1 MYIERTLSQQIY
13 KASEYYPVVMVTGQR
28 QVGKSTMLN
37 HIKNPERRYV
47 SLDDLNARRLAD
59 HDPAL
64 FFDTYGFPILIDEFQ
79 RVPGLLL
86 EIKNIVDKK
95 RLAGEDANGIVWLT
109 GSQRF
114 SMMKGVSESL
124 AGRIAV
130 FEMSSLSQSEKDGRG
145 ADTFYA
151 DINALKR
158 RKSGSCKDINEVF
171 RQIFKGGMPQPFT
184 TDIDRDRYFM
194 DYVNTYIERDVREL
208 SGIGKLHEFTDFLIH
223 MAARTGQELKYED
236 IAKNVGVSAPTAK
249 QWVSVLEASGIIYI
263 LRPYYSNISKR
274 LVKTPKVYFM
284 DTGLAAYLCR
294 WPNPETLENGPMAG
308 AFFETW
314 VVSEIVKSYLNCGRQ
329 VDLYYYR
336 DVDGKEID
344 LLQISGNKIYPIE
357 IKKAKN
363 PTKPDKNVSALKK
376 LGMEVQ
382 PEVVLCMSEEL
393 IPYSRDVWLC
403 PVGLI

>member
-1 MYIERTLSQQIY
+1 MYIERALTQQIFT
-13 KASEYYPVVMVTGQR
+13 ASQHYPVVMVTGQR
-28 QVGKSTMLN
+28 QVGKSTLLN
-37 HIKNPERRYV
+37 HIKEAGRRYI
-47 SLDDLNARRLAD
+47 SLDDLNARHLAEN
-59 HDPAL
+59 DPAL
-64 FFDTYGFPILIDEFQ
+64 FFETYGLPILIDEVQ

-86 EIKNIVDKK
+86 EIKNIVDRKK
-95 RLAGEDANGIVWLT
+95 LAGEAVNGLVWLT

-124 AGRIAV
+124 AGRVAV
-130 FEMSSLSQSEKDGRG
+130 FELSSLSQAEKDGRQ
-145 ADTFYA
+145 ADTFSA
-151 DINALKR
+151 DINELR
-158 RKSGSCKDINEVF
+158 NRSMGSCTDIHAVF
-171 RQIFKGGMPQPFT
+171 GQIFKGGMPQPCT

-208 SGIGKLHEFTDFLIH
+208 SGIGKLHEFSDFLIY

-236 IAKNVGVSAPTAK
+236 IARSIGVSSPTAK

-294 WPNPETLENGPMAG
+294 WPNPETMENGPMSG

-314 VVSEIVKSYLNCGRQ
+314 VVSEIVKSYLNSGKP

-336 DVDGKEID
+336 DVDGREID
-344 LLQISGNKIYPIE
+344 LLQISGNKVYPIE

-363 PTKPDKNVSALKK
+363 PAKADKNIPALSR
-376 LGMEVQ
+376 LAVDVQ
-382 PEVVLCMSEEL
+382 PEIVLCMSDEL
-393 IPYSRDVWLC
+393 IPYNRDVWLC
-403 PVGLI
+403 PVGVI